1 MNYMKSIKIL
11 TVTFSLMLTFITTA
25 CAGNKDSKSINSQK
39 EKNDMEVI
47 ALTKADFLK
56 KYITTKL
63 IPMSGSLKAVVLQ
76 SLIFTPLGV
85 VPVKRWHRYWT
96 V

>member
-1 MNYMKSIKIL
+1 
-11 TVTFSLMLTFITTA
+11 
-25 CAGNKDSKSINSQK
+25 
-39 EKNDMEVI
+39 MEII